1 MAEYKFTWPHQANEV
16 FVTGT
21 FDNWSKSERLERH
34 GDVFSK
40 TVRLPSEDK
49 VLYKFVVDGNWT
61 TDHTA
66 ASERD
71 FDGNINNVLYKHDL
85 SSLST
90 LSSAA
95 PGSSTAAL
103 AGQQPLES
111 NRSAPA
117 TTHTEESHGHRD
129 LPGAFPETPAVDFG
143 SSEPSYGVA
152 PLPATSG
159 AGNPVNL
166 APGEKVPEPSSY
178 TDKSVNDNVRLDKES
193 YERGDVGAGEASYGV
208 APLPATSGA
217 GNPINLAPGEK
228 VPEPSSYTS
237 TGINDN
243 VRLDRETYERGET
256 GAPQLPPVLDKQE
269 EREAAGAS
277 MFGLPP
283 VGGTMIPE
291 SSLPMG
297 SSASREMDVGP
308 TISSA
313 GPQSTTAQLAGQ
325 QPILPRGVPEV
336 VSESQHEAGF
346 NPEAASSTSA
356 VQHKNELEEEIKE
369 TVPEVP
375 ATSESGPADQSLGQS
390 TDQSTSHG
398 ENKDQS
404 TSHGENKDFVGA
416 AAGGLAAVGATAIG
430 AAYMA
435 KDKISEATQSTSA
448 AGSSTGTTST
458 STHTSKDPNAILSYE
473 AGATQSEVQ
482 QKETLGDEL
491 KATVPEAPTTSESGV
506 FGKSEQGMTGAAAGG
521 IAAVGASAA
530 GAAYLAR
537 DKIAEATGYA
547 PTSGATTGNTAGT
560 DSASKDPESFISHET
575 GASPSEIHQ
584 KEAVAD
590 ELRNTVPEA
599 PTTSESGMLGK
610 SEQGITGAIG
620 SSAAGAAYTAREK
633 ISEATG
639 YPTTSGTGTTHQPES
654 FISHETGAS
663 IPEIHQKE
671 AVGDELKATIPEAPV
686 TSESGAFGKGEK
698 GVSATSGNGVVHQPE
713 SFISYETGA
722 STSEIQQK
730 EAVGD
735 ELKATIPEAPT
746 TSESGTFGKSEKGI
760 AGMAAGGLATAGAAA
775 AGAAY
780 MARDKTAEATGK
792 NPNTMLPESIQR
804 TIDSM
809 NGGATSST
817 TSAPTTTADTVPAVV
832 SESQHEAH
840 VSPEASASTEAVR
853 EKSAMEKELLS
864 EVRPANET
872 GEPAPSQSAALY
884 SAAPT
889 TTSASASEAPKTSLT
904 GASTASTYQPSGLNA
919 TATSQAQTPAT
930 KIAERATASKVDT
943 VDSTPVTTGTTG
955 NYLSA
960 GADRSEPGSG
970 TVSPMTTGVASS
982 TSPAKSEGAPAPIVP
997 GGDSATRSSAT
1008 NARTDP
1014 STPQGTPQKKQAFRD
1029 TPESTRTSTTA
1040 GTSADSPAGD
1050 KKGKRKGFFG
1060 KLKDRF
1066 KA

>member
-1 MAEYKFTWPHQANEV
+1 
-16 FVTGT
+16 VT
-21 FDNWSKSERLERH
+21 
-34 GDVFSK
+34 
-40 TVRLPSEDK
+40 
-49 VLYKFVVDGNWT
+49 
-61 TDHTA
+61 
-66 ASERD
+66 
-71 FDGNINNVLYKHDL
+71 
-85 SSLST
+85 
-90 LSSAA
+90 
-95 PGSSTAAL
+95 PGL
-103 AGQQPLES
+103 
-111 NRSAPA
+111 
-117 TTHTEESHGHRD
+117 
-129 LPGAFPETPAVDFG
+129 DFG

-159 AGNPVNL
+159 ASNPVNL
-166 APGEKVPEPSSY
+166 APGEKVPESSSY

-193 YERGDVGAGEASYGV
+193 YERGDVDSNQASYGV

-217 GNPINLAPGEK
+217 GNPIKLAPGEK

-237 TGINDN
+237 SGINDN

-277 MFGLPP
+277 MFGLPS

-297 SSASREMDVGP
+297 SSTSRDMDFGP

-336 VSESQHEAGF
+336 VSESQQEAGF

-356 VQHKNELEEEIKE
+356 VQHKSELEEEIKE

-375 ATSESGPADQSLGQS
+375 ATSESGLTGQS
-390 TDQSTSHG
+390 AGQSMGQSADQSTSQTIGHG
-398 ENKDQS
+398 ED
-404 TSHGENKDFVGA
+404 KDFTGA
-416 AAGGLAAVGATAIG
+416 AAGGLAALGATAIG

-435 KDKISEATQSTSA
+435 KDKIAEATGSTSA
-448 AGSSTGTTST
+448 TGASTGTAFT

-482 QKETLGDEL
+482 QKEVLGDEL

-506 FGKSEQGMTGAAAGG
+506 FGKSEHGMTGAAAGG

-547 PTSGATTGNTAGT
+547 PTSGTTTGKTMGNTAGT
-560 DSASKDPESFISHET
+560 GSTVNDSETFISHET
-575 GASPSEIHQ
+575 GASASEIHQ

-590 ELRNTVPEA
+590 ELKATIPEA

-610 SEQGITGAIG
+610 SEQGVTGAIG
-620 SSAAGAAYTAREK
+620 AIGASAAGAAYTAREK

-639 YPTTSGTGTTHQPES
+639 YPTTSGTSTTRQPES

-663 IPEIHQKE
+663 MPEIH
-671 AVGDELKATIPEAPV
+671 
-686 TSESGAFGKGEK
+686 
-698 GVSATSGNGVVHQPE
+698 
-713 SFISYETGA
+713 
-722 STSEIQQK
+722 QK

-746 TSESGTFGKSEKGI
+746 TSESGAFGNSALRQPESFISHETGASMPEIHQKEAVGDELKATIPEAPITSESSAFGKSEKGISATSGNSAFHQPESFISYETGASAPEIYQKEAVGDELKATVPEAPTTSESGTFGKSERGI

-780 MARDKTAEATGK
+780 MARDKAAEATGK
-792 NPNTMLPESIQR
+792 NPNTMLPESFQR
-804 TIDSM
+804 TLDSM
-809 NGGATSST
+809 GGGAKPSADTAS
-817 TSAPTTTADTVPAVV
+817 TSAANTVPAVV

-840 VSPEASASTEAVR
+840 VSPEASASREAVR

-884 SAAPT
+884 SSAPT
-889 TTSASASEAPKTSLT
+889 TTSASASRAPEAALT
-904 GASTASTYQPSGLNA
+904 GASAASTYQPSGLNA
-919 TATSQAQTPAT
+919 SATSQAQTPAT

-943 VDSTPVTTGTTG
+943 VDSVPATTGLTGTTG
-955 NYLSA
+955 NYLTA
-960 GADRSEPGSG
+960 GADKSEPGSG
-970 TVSPMTTGVASS
+970 AVSPMTMPSTTGVASS
-982 TSPAKSEGAPAPIVP
+982 TTPAKSEGAPAPIVP

-1008 NARTDP
+1008 KARTDP

-1029 TPESTRTSTTA
+1029 TPESTRTSTTT
-1040 GTSADSPAGD
+1040 GTSGDSPAGD